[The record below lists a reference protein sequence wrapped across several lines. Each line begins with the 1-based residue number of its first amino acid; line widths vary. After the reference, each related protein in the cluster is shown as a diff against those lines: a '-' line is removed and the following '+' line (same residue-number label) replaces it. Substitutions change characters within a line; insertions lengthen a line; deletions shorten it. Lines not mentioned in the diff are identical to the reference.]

1 MQPPPPNRQ
10 SERAAYRRVIPRRF
24 VDLALVTQNRGFDT
38 MDLEITVF
46 ILYNK
51 KEKAKR
57 IYIVRWEACLRKT
70 ERAAIRRYGQPARAG
85 SGIHAG
91 AAAPP

>member
-24 VDLALVTQNRGFDT
+24 VDLALVTQNRGFDP

-85 SGIHAG
+85 SGRHAG